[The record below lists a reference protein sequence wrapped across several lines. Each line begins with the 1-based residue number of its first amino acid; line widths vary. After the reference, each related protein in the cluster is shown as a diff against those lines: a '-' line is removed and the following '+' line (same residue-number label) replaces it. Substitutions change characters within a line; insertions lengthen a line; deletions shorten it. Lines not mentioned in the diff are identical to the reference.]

1 MSNTLLGYE
10 TETENI
16 TKTGTEIQTNGDK
29 LFKIAQIPSWQ
40 DGPGVVGFLGEDAF
54 FQIMLY
60 LKYDLISHHKDQ
72 LKKWHS
78 VDGFINGEP
87 YQLKTQTTNYLLRI
101 TQEKSCTIHHRR
113 PDGTRDHYEH
123 SVGKHEGKQIN
134 LYFAQYQHQF
144 YTKRWTKTGRIYF
157 SDNKYAQDNWNHM
170 QIFKACFDKKTYRG
184 TNGRGPFTAYETEL
198 VARVE
203 WTSMCEELRKHST
216 ADQIIYPTK

>member
-60 LKYDLISHHKDQ
+60 LKYDLVSHHKDQ

-87 YQLKTQTTNYLLRI
+87 YQLKTQTTNYILRI
-101 TQEKSCTIHHRR
+101 TQEKSCTIHQH
-113 PDGTRDHYEH
+113 DNQKHA
-123 SVGKHEGKQIN
+123 VGKYEDKQIN

-144 YTKRWTKTGRIYF
+144 YTQRSTKTGKIYF
-157 SDNKYAQDNWNHM
+157 TDNKYAQDNWNHI
-170 QIFKACFDKKTYRG
+170 QILKACLDKRTYKDENR
-184 TNGRGPFTAYETEL
+184 RGPFTAYETEL

-203 WTSMCEELRKHST
+203 WPSMCEKLRKHST
-216 ADQIIYPTK
+216 ADKIIYPAK